1 MRVIFM
7 GSPDFAVPTLYALQ
21 AAKHEVAA
29 VYCQPPRAAGRGK
42 AIQPTPVQRAA
53 ELMGIPVYS
62 PVSLKGVAEQ
72 EEFEALRADVAVV
85 AAYGLILPK
94 QILAAPKLGCLN
106 VHGSLLPRW
115 RGAAPVQRAIMAG
128 DVITG
133 VTIMQMEAGLDT
145 GPMLAAQEFA
155 IGDRNAGEVTK
166 ELSLMGAQLMMQ
178 VLSDFDAYP
187 HVAQPEEGVTYAA
200 KISKEEA
207 RIDWAFPALQVLH
220 QVRGLAPFPGAWFEA
235 NGERVKLLDAEIVDG
250 DGKAGEVM
258 DDSLLIACGEAAL
271 RPLLVQRA
279 GKGAMTPDELLRGF
293 AVAKGTILP

>member
-53 ELMGIPVYS
+53 ELMGIPVHS
-62 PVSLKGVAEQ
+62 PVSLKGAAEQ
-72 EEFEALRADVAVV
+72 EEFEALRAEFAVV

-94 QILAAPKLGCLN
+94 PILAAPKLGCLN

-128 DVITG
+128 DAITG
-133 VTIMQMEAGLDT
+133 VTIMEMEAGLDT

-155 IGDRNAGEVTK
+155 IGNRNAGEVTK
-166 ELSLMGAQLMMQ
+166 ELSVIGAQLMMQ
-178 VLSDFDAYP
+178 VLSDFDSYP

-200 KISKEEA
+200 KIRKEEA

-235 NGERVKLLDAEIVDG
+235 NGERVKLLDAQVVDG
-250 DGKAGEVM
+250 DGKAGEVL
-258 DDSLLIACGEAAL
+258 DDGLTIACGEAAL

-293 AVAKGTILP
+293 PVSKGTILP